1 MISFLTIF
9 TFLGRYLKDF
19 QNPQVVEQRYEIMT
33 TVFLSIFIYSG
44 FKPLFHFLNNIFF
57 FLKDLIVGLFFKSN
71 QQVLLERKS
80 IKKAMQRQEL
90 FAKIDQIHQELRQI
104 KVKLEKF
111 EAKREEKKGEP
122 SNGNW

>member
-9 TFLGRYLKDF
+9 TFLGRYFKDF
-19 QNPQVVEQRYEIMT
+19 QNPEVWEQRYEIMT

-44 FKPLFHFLNNIFF
+44 FKPLFHFFNNMIF
-57 FLKDLIVGLFFKSN
+57 FLKDLIIGLFFKSN
-71 QQVLLERKS
+71 QQVLLEQKS
-80 IKKAMQRQEL
+80 IKKAMKHQEL

-122 SNGNW
+122 SDGNW